1 MRPYIG
7 AEQPL
12 PELSVRAIILGV
24 LLSMVLGAANAY
36 LGLFAGMTVS
46 ASIPAAVISMGV
58 FRLLRT
64 GSILENNIVQTAASA
79 GEALAAGAIFTLP
92 ALVLMGVW
100 QHFDYW
106 EVLAIVLTGGILGV
120 LFTIPLRRMLIVEHP
135 LTFPEGVA
143 TAEVLKVGERGG
155 SAVRFLVQGAVV
167 GAVVKFFA
175 SGLKV
180 LQEVVEFAAALF
192 GKWFFYFGAN
202 VSPALLA
209 VGVIVRLR
217 IALLV
222 FLGGILSWWIVIPML
237 LLRHQELTVAAAY
250 QLWSA
255 QIRYLG
261 VGAMLVGGVWSI
273 WKLRMAIAQ
282 AVRRGM
288 QQLRQVGRAM
298 EHTVRTELDTP
309 LSWVLL
315 GIGILAIPIFVLYY
329 FYLQQ
334 LPLTVMMT
342 ILLLIAGF
350 LFSTV
355 AGYMAGLVGSSN
367 NPISGITIATVLT
380 TAVLL
385 VLLGGAEGQSGA
397 ATAILVGAVV
407 CTAAAIG
414 GDNMQD
420 LKAGYLL
427 GATPWKQQVAQML
440 GVMAAAVVVAPVL
453 NLLLAAYGFGEPT
466 PEHPHPLAA
475 PQAVLMS
482 SVATGV
488 FGAHLP
494 WKMIA
499 AGALL
504 GVTVIA
510 LDQWLER
517 RNAGWRIP
525 VLAVAVGTYLPL
537 ELDMTIFFGG
547 VLAALIERRAA
558 QNREQRLQSALLLAS
573 GLITGEA
580 LVGILLALPI
590 AATGNPAIFQ
600 FLPVTFSPL
609 ISAVV
614 LLAVA
619 WWVYR
624 QVKAAASVQ

>member
-1 MRPYIG
+1 MQPYIP
-7 AEQPL
+7 AEKQL
-12 PELSVRAIILGV
+12 PELTIRSIVLGV
-24 LLSMVLGAANAY
+24 ALSVILAAANAY

-46 ASIPAAVISMGV
+46 ASIPAAVISMGI
-58 FRLLRT
+58 FRLLRSS
-64 GSILENNIVQTAASA
+64 SILENNIVQTAASA

-100 QHFDYW
+100 QTFDYW
-106 EVLAIVLTGGILGV
+106 EVLAIVLSGGLLGV
-120 LFTIPLRRMLIVEHP
+120 LFTIPLRRMLIVEQQ
-135 LTFPEGVA
+135 LVFPEGIA

-155 SAVRFLVQGAVV
+155 RSIRFLLRGAVV
-167 GAVVKFFA
+167 GAILKFVI
-175 SGLKV
+175 SGMKL
-180 LQEVVEFAAALF
+180 LAEVVEFAATLF

-209 VGVIVRLR
+209 VGFIVRLR

-222 FLGGILSWWIVIPML
+222 FLGGVLSWWIVIPVL
-237 LLRHQELTVAAAY
+237 LLDAPTADVAVAY
-250 QLWSA
+250 QLWSS

-273 WKLRMAIAQ
+273 WQLRRAMAQ
-282 AVRRGM
+282 AVRRGI
-288 QQLRQVGRAM
+288 QTFRQMGQKM
-298 EHTVRTELDTP
+298 ESVVRTELDTP

-315 GIGILAIPIFVLYY
+315 GVGVLTIPIFVLYY

-334 LPLTVMMT
+334 LPLTFAMT

-380 TAVLL
+380 TALL
-385 VLLGGAEGQSGA
+385 LLLLGGTSGDSGA

-420 LKAGYLL
+420 LKAGYVL
-427 GATPWKQQVAQML
+427 GATPWKQQIAQVV
-440 GVMAAAVVVAPVL
+440 GVGAAAVVIAPVL
-453 NLLLAAYGFGEPT
+453 NLLLVAYGFGEPT
-466 PEHPHPLAA
+466 PAHPHPLAA

-488 FGAHLP
+488 FGANLP
-494 WKMIA
+494 WNMIGWGVA
-499 AGALL
+499 L
-504 GVTVIA
+504 GVAII
-510 LDQWLER
+510 LWDQWLQR
-517 RNAGWRIP
+517 RGSSWRIP

-537 ELDMTIFFGG
+537 ELDMTIFLGG
-547 VLAALIERRAA
+547 VLAAIVERSAKA
-558 QNREQRLQSALLLAS
+558 QRGQWLQRGLLVAS

-580 LVGILLALPI
+580 LIGIILALPI
-590 AATGNPAIFQ
+590 AATGDPSVFQWLPIALPPWSGAI
-600 FLPVTFSPL
+600 
-609 ISAVV
+609 V

-619 WWVYR
+619 GWFYR
-624 QVKAAASVQ
+624 SVKAAP

>member
-1 MRPYIG
+1 MQPYIP
-7 AEQPL
+7 AEKQL
-12 PELSVRAIILGV
+12 PELTVRSIVLGV
-24 LLSMVLGAANAY
+24 ALSVILAAANAY

-46 ASIPAAVISMGV
+46 ASIPAAVISMGI
-58 FRLLRT
+58 FRLLRSS
-64 GSILENNIVQTAASA
+64 SILENNIVQTAASA

-100 QHFDYW
+100 QTFDYW
-106 EVLAIVLTGGILGV
+106 EVLAIVLSGGLLGV
-120 LFTIPLRRMLIVEHP
+120 LFTIPLRRMLIVEQQ
-135 LTFPEGVA
+135 LVFPEGIA

-155 SAVRFLVQGAVV
+155 RSIRFLLRGAVV
-167 GAVVKFFA
+167 GAILKFVI
-175 SGLKV
+175 SGMKV
-180 LQEVVEFAAALF
+180 LAEVVEFAATLF

-209 VGVIVRLR
+209 VGFIVRLR

-222 FLGGILSWWIVIPML
+222 FLGGVLSWWIAIPVL
-237 LLRHQELTVAAAY
+237 LLDVPTADVAVAY
-250 QLWSA
+250 QLWSS

-273 WKLRMAIAQ
+273 WQLRRAMVQ
-282 AVRRGM
+282 AVRRGI
-288 QQLRQVGRAM
+288 QTFRQMGQKM
-298 EHTVRTELDTP
+298 ESVVRTELDTP

-315 GIGILAIPIFVLYY
+315 GIGVLTVPIFVLYY

-334 LPLTVMMT
+334 LPLTFAMT

-380 TAVLL
+380 TALL
-385 VLLGGAEGQSGA
+385 LLLLGGTSGDSGA

-420 LKAGYLL
+420 LKAGYVL
-427 GATPWKQQVAQML
+427 GATPWKQQIAQVV
-440 GVMAAAVVVAPVL
+440 GVGAAAVVIAPVL
-453 NLLLAAYGFGEPT
+453 NLLLVAYGFGEPT
-466 PEHPHPLAA
+466 PAHPHPLAA

-488 FGAHLP
+488 FGANLP
-494 WKMIA
+494 WNMIGWGVA
-499 AGALL
+499 L
-504 GVTVIA
+504 GVAII
-510 LDQWLER
+510 LWDQWLQR
-517 RNAGWRIP
+517 RGSSWRIP

-537 ELDMTIFFGG
+537 ELDMTIFLGG
-547 VLAALIERRAA
+547 VLAAIVERSAKA
-558 QNREQRLQSALLLAS
+558 QREQWLQRGLLVAS

-580 LVGILLALPI
+580 LIGIVLALPI
-590 AATGNPAIFQ
+590 AATGDPSVFQWLPIALPPWSGAI
-600 FLPVTFSPL
+600 
-609 ISAVV
+609 V

-619 WWVYR
+619 GWFYR
-624 QVKAAASVQ
+624 SVKAAP

>member
-1 MRPYIG
+1 MQPYIP
-7 AEQPL
+7 AEKQL
-12 PELSVRAIILGV
+12 PELTVRSIVLGV
-24 LLSMVLGAANAY
+24 ALSVILAAANAY

-46 ASIPAAVISMGV
+46 ASIPAAVISMGI
-58 FRLLRT
+58 FRLLRSS
-64 GSILENNIVQTAASA
+64 SILENNIVQTAASA

-100 QHFDYW
+100 QTFDYW
-106 EVLAIVLTGGILGV
+106 EVLAIVLSGGLLGV
-120 LFTIPLRRMLIVEHP
+120 LFTIPLRRMLIVEQQ
-135 LTFPEGVA
+135 LVFPEGIA

-155 SAVRFLVQGAVV
+155 RSIRFLLRGAVV
-167 GAVVKFFA
+167 GAILKFVI
-175 SGLKV
+175 SGMKV
-180 LQEVVEFAAALF
+180 LAEVVEFAATLF

-209 VGVIVRLR
+209 VGFIVRLR

-222 FLGGILSWWIVIPML
+222 FLGGVLSWWIAIPVL
-237 LLRHQELTVAAAY
+237 LLDAPTADVAVAY
-250 QLWSA
+250 QLWSS

-273 WKLRMAIAQ
+273 WQLRRAMVQ
-282 AVRRGM
+282 AVRRGI
-288 QQLRQVGRAM
+288 QTFRQMGQKM
-298 EHTVRTELDTP
+298 ESVVRTELDTP

-315 GIGILAIPIFVLYY
+315 GIGILTVPIFVLYY

-334 LPLTVMMT
+334 LPLTFAMT

-380 TAVLL
+380 TALL
-385 VLLGGAEGQSGA
+385 LLLLGGTSGDSGA

-420 LKAGYLL
+420 LKAGYVL
-427 GATPWKQQVAQML
+427 GATPWKQQIAQVV
-440 GVMAAAVVVAPVL
+440 GVGAAAVVIAPVL
-453 NLLLAAYGFGEPT
+453 NLLLVAYGFGEPT
-466 PEHPHPLAA
+466 PAHPHPLAA

-488 FGAHLP
+488 FGANLP
-494 WKMIA
+494 WNMIGWGVA
-499 AGALL
+499 L
-504 GVTVIA
+504 GVAII
-510 LDQWLER
+510 LWDQWLQR
-517 RNAGWRIP
+517 RGSSWRIP

-537 ELDMTIFFGG
+537 ELDMTIFLGG
-547 VLAALIERRAA
+547 VLAAIVERSAKA
-558 QNREQRLQSALLLAS
+558 QREQWLQRGLLVAS

-580 LVGILLALPI
+580 LIGIILALPI
-590 AATGNPAIFQ
+590 AATGDPSVFQWLPIALPPWSGAI
-600 FLPVTFSPL
+600 
-609 ISAVV
+609 V

-619 WWVYR
+619 GWFYR
-624 QVKAAASVQ
+624 SVKAAP

>member
-1 MRPYIG
+1 MQPYIP
-7 AEQPL
+7 AEKQL
-12 PELSVRAIILGV
+12 PELTVRSIVLGV
-24 LLSMVLGAANAY
+24 ALSVILAAANAY

-46 ASIPAAVISMGV
+46 ASIPAAVISMGI
-58 FRLLRT
+58 FRLLRSS
-64 GSILENNIVQTAASA
+64 SILENNIVQTAASA

-100 QHFDYW
+100 QTFDYW
-106 EVLAIVLTGGILGV
+106 EVLAIVLSGGILGV
-120 LFTIPLRRMLIVEHP
+120 LFTIPLRRMLIVEQQ
-135 LTFPEGVA
+135 LVFPEGIA

-155 SAVRFLVQGAVV
+155 RSIRFLLRGAVV
-167 GAVVKFFA
+167 GAILKFVI
-175 SGLKV
+175 SGMKV
-180 LQEVVEFAAALF
+180 LAEVVEFPTTLF

-209 VGVIVRLR
+209 VGFIVRLR

-222 FLGGILSWWIVIPML
+222 FLGGILSWWIAIPVL
-237 LLRHQELTVAAAY
+237 LLDAPAADVAVAY
-250 QLWSA
+250 QLWSS

-273 WKLRMAIAQ
+273 WQLRRAIAQ
-282 AVRRGM
+282 AVRRGI
-288 QQLRQVGRAM
+288 QTFRQMGQKM
-298 EHTVRTELDTP
+298 ESAVRTELDTP

-315 GIGILAIPIFVLYY
+315 GIGILTVPIFVLYY

-334 LPLTVMMT
+334 LPLTFAMT

-380 TAVLL
+380 TALL
-385 VLLGGAEGQSGA
+385 LLLLGGTSGDSGA

-420 LKAGYLL
+420 LKAGYVL
-427 GATPWKQQVAQML
+427 GATPWKQQVAQLL
-440 GVMAAAVVVAPVL
+440 GVVAAALVIAPVL
-453 NLLLAAYGFGEPT
+453 NLLLVAYGFGEPT
-466 PEHPHPLAA
+466 PAHPHPLAA

-488 FGAHLP
+488 FGANLP
-494 WKMIA
+494 WNMIGWGVA
-499 AGALL
+499 L
-504 GVTVIA
+504 GVAII
-510 LDQWLER
+510 LWDQWLQR
-517 RNAGWRIP
+517 RGSSWRIP

-537 ELDMTIFFGG
+537 ELDMTIFLGG
-547 VLAALIERRAA
+547 VLAAIVERSAKA
-558 QNREQRLQSALLLAS
+558 QREQWLQRGLLVAS

-580 LVGILLALPI
+580 LIGIILALPI
-590 AATGNPAIFQ
+590 AATGDPSVFQWLPIALPPWSGAI
-600 FLPVTFSPL
+600 
-609 ISAVV
+609 V

-619 WWVYR
+619 GWFYR
-624 QVKAAASVQ
+624 SVKAAP

>member
-1 MRPYIG
+1 MQPYIP
-7 AEQPL
+7 AEKQL
-12 PELSVRAIILGV
+12 PELTVRSIVLGV
-24 LLSMVLGAANAY
+24 ALSVILAAANAY

-46 ASIPAAVISMGV
+46 ASIPAAVISMGI
-58 FRLLRT
+58 FRLLR
-64 GSILENNIVQTAASA
+64 SSNILENNIVQTAASA

-100 QHFDYW
+100 QTFDYW
-106 EVLAIVLTGGILGV
+106 EVLAIVLSGGILGV
-120 LFTIPLRRMLIVEHP
+120 LFTIPLRRMLIVEQQ
-135 LTFPEGVA
+135 LVFPEGIA

-155 SAVRFLVQGAVV
+155 RSIRFLLRGAVV
-167 GAVVKFFA
+167 GAILKFVI
-175 SGLKV
+175 SGMKV
-180 LQEVVEFAAALF
+180 LAEVVEFATTLF

-209 VGVIVRLR
+209 VGFIVRLR

-222 FLGGILSWWIVIPML
+222 FLGGVLSWWIVIPVL
-237 LLRHQELTVAAAY
+237 LLDVPTADVAVAY
-250 QLWSA
+250 QLWSS

-273 WKLRMAIAQ
+273 WQLRRAIVQ
-282 AVRRGM
+282 AVRRGI
-288 QQLRQVGRAM
+288 QTFRQLGHKM
-298 EHTVRTELDTP
+298 ESAVRTELDTP

-315 GIGILAIPIFVLYY
+315 GIGILTVPIFVLYY

-334 LPLTVMMT
+334 LPLTFAMT

-380 TAVLL
+380 TALL
-385 VLLGGAEGQSGA
+385 LLLLGGTSGDSGA

-420 LKAGYLL
+420 LKAGYVL
-427 GATPWKQQVAQML
+427 GATPWKQQIAQVV
-440 GVMAAAVVVAPVL
+440 GVGAAAVVIAPVL
-453 NLLLAAYGFGEPT
+453 NLLLVAYGFGEPT
-466 PEHPHPLAA
+466 PVHPHPLAA

-488 FGAHLP
+488 FGANLP
-494 WKMIA
+494 WNMIGWGVA
-499 AGALL
+499 L
-504 GVTVIA
+504 GVAII
-510 LDQWLER
+510 LWDQWLQR
-517 RNAGWRIP
+517 RGSSWRIP

-537 ELDMTIFFGG
+537 ELDMTIFLGG
-547 VLAALIERRAA
+547 VLAAIVERSAKA
-558 QNREQRLQSALLLAS
+558 QREQWLQRGLLVAS

-580 LVGILLALPI
+580 LIGIVLALPI
-590 AATGNPAIFQ
+590 AATGDPAFFQ
-600 FLPVTFSPL
+600 WLPITLPPWSGAIL
-609 ISAVV
+609 

-619 WWVYR
+619 GWFYR
-624 QVKAAASVQ
+624 SVKAAP

>member
-1 MRPYIG
+1 MQPYIP
-7 AEQPL
+7 AEKQL
-12 PELSVRAIILGV
+12 PELTVRSIVLGV
-24 LLSMVLGAANAY
+24 ALSVILAAANAY

-46 ASIPAAVISMGV
+46 ASIPAAVISMGI
-58 FRLLRT
+58 FRLLRSS
-64 GSILENNIVQTAASA
+64 SILENNIVQTAASA

-100 QHFDYW
+100 QTFDYW
-106 EVLAIVLTGGILGV
+106 EVLAIVLSGGILGV
-120 LFTIPLRRMLIVEHP
+120 LFTIPLRRMLIVEQQ
-135 LTFPEGVA
+135 LVFPEGIA

-155 SAVRFLVQGAVV
+155 RSIRFLLRGAVV
-167 GAVVKFFA
+167 GAILKFVI
-175 SGLKV
+175 SGMKV
-180 LQEVVEFAAALF
+180 LAEVVEFATTLF

-209 VGVIVRLR
+209 VGFIVRLR

-222 FLGGILSWWIVIPML
+222 FLGGVLSWWIAIPVL
-237 LLRHQELTVAAAY
+237 LLDVPTADVAVAY
-250 QLWSA
+250 QLWSS

-273 WKLRMAIAQ
+273 WQLRRAIVQ
-282 AVRRGM
+282 AVRRGI
-288 QQLRQVGRAM
+288 QTFRQLGHKM
-298 EHTVRTELDTP
+298 ESAVRTELDTP

-315 GIGILAIPIFVLYY
+315 GIGILTVPIFVLYY

-334 LPLTVMMT
+334 LPLTFAMT

-380 TAVLL
+380 TALL
-385 VLLGGAEGQSGA
+385 LLLLGGTSGDSGA

-420 LKAGYLL
+420 LKAGYVL
-427 GATPWKQQVAQML
+427 GATPWKQQIAQVV
-440 GVMAAAVVVAPVL
+440 GVGAAAVVIAPVL
-453 NLLLAAYGFGEPT
+453 NLLLVAYGFGEPT
-466 PEHPHPLAA
+466 PVHPHPLAA

-488 FGAHLP
+488 FGANLP
-494 WKMIA
+494 WNMIGWGVA
-499 AGALL
+499 L
-504 GVTVIA
+504 GVAII
-510 LDQWLER
+510 LWDQWLQR
-517 RNAGWRIP
+517 RGSSWRIP

-537 ELDMTIFFGG
+537 ELDMTIFLGG
-547 VLAALIERRAA
+547 VLAAIVERSAKA
-558 QNREQRLQSALLLAS
+558 QREQWLQRGLLVAS

-580 LVGILLALPI
+580 LIGIVLALPI
-590 AATGNPAIFQ
+590 AATGDPAFFQ
-600 FLPVTFSPL
+600 WLPITLPPWSGAIL
-609 ISAVV
+609 

-619 WWVYR
+619 GWFYR
-624 QVKAAASVQ
+624 SVKAAP

>member
-1 MRPYIG
+1 MQPYIP
-7 AEQPL
+7 AEKQL
-12 PELSVRAIILGV
+12 PELTIRSIVLGV
-24 LLSMVLGAANAY
+24 ALSVILAAANAY

-46 ASIPAAVISMGV
+46 ASIPAAVISMGI
-58 FRLLRT
+58 FRLLRSS
-64 GSILENNIVQTAASA
+64 SILENNIVQTAASA

-100 QHFDYW
+100 QTFDYW
-106 EVLAIVLTGGILGV
+106 EVLAIVLSGGLLGV
-120 LFTIPLRRMLIVEHP
+120 LFTIPLRRMLIVEQQ
-135 LTFPEGVA
+135 LVFPEGIA

-155 SAVRFLVQGAVV
+155 RSIRFLLRGAVV
-167 GAVVKFFA
+167 GAILKFVI
-175 SGLKV
+175 SGMKV
-180 LQEVVEFAAALF
+180 LAEVVEFASTLF

-209 VGVIVRLR
+209 VGFIVRLR

-222 FLGGILSWWIVIPML
+222 FLGGVLSWWIAIPVL
-237 LLRHQELTVAAAY
+237 LLDAPTADVAVAY
-250 QLWSA
+250 QLWSS

-273 WKLRMAIAQ
+273 WQLRRAMAQ
-282 AVRRGM
+282 AVRRGI
-288 QQLRQVGRAM
+288 QTFRQMGQKM
-298 EHTVRTELDTP
+298 ESVVRTELDTP

-315 GIGILAIPIFVLYY
+315 GIGVLTVPIFVLYY

-334 LPLTVMMT
+334 LPLTFAMT

-380 TAVLL
+380 TALL
-385 VLLGGAEGQSGA
+385 LLLLGGTSGDSGA

-420 LKAGYLL
+420 LKAGYVL
-427 GATPWKQQVAQML
+427 GATPWKQQIAQVV
-440 GVMAAAVVVAPVL
+440 GVGAAAVVIAPVL
-453 NLLLAAYGFGEPT
+453 NLLLVAYGFGEPT
-466 PEHPHPLAA
+466 PAHPHPLAA

-488 FGAHLP
+488 FGANLP
-494 WKMIA
+494 WNMIGWGVA
-499 AGALL
+499 L
-504 GVTVIA
+504 GVAIV
-510 LDQWLER
+510 LWDQWLQR
-517 RNAGWRIP
+517 RGSSWRIP

-537 ELDMTIFFGG
+537 ELDMTIFLGG
-547 VLAALIERRAA
+547 VLAAIVERSAKA
-558 QNREQRLQSALLLAS
+558 QREQWLQRGLLVAS

-580 LVGILLALPI
+580 LIGIILALPI
-590 AATGNPAIFQ
+590 AATGDPSVFQWLPIALPPWSGAI
-600 FLPVTFSPL
+600 
-609 ISAVV
+609 V

-619 WWVYR
+619 GWFYR
-624 QVKAAASVQ
+624 SVKAAP